1 MSMTSTSL
9 QGLVAQLA
17 SFESNFIH
25 ILTQAALKMSEV
37 SGKELFLLVKSQ
49 TGTYFAGS
57 RDLCAAYKLGTLMP
71 ASPDEVHI
79 KKAEDQCEGMS
90 RISDALRGFE
100 VNLWLYLR
108 PINFRFKAPY
118 P

>member
-1 MSMTSTSL
+1 MTMNTTSL

-25 ILTQAALKMSEV
+25 ILTQAALRLSEI

-57 RDLCAAYKLGTLMP
+57 RELCAAYKIGTLMP
-71 ASPDEVHI
+71 SSPNEVHI
-79 KKAEDQCEGMS
+79 KKTEEECEGES
-90 RISDALRGFE
+90 
-100 VNLWLYLR
+100 
-108 PINFRFKAPY
+108 
-118 P
+118 